1 MYSRF
6 RLKQPEE
13 VSSRSAP
20 FPPFKSFYTRPC
32 SKQGSLFL
40 LVSLSH
46 TLHHCPL
53 IIRCLADASAHT
65 HTHTPPTQQINLSAS
80 YLPCLNVQSWSE
92 TVFVCAGPCANAF
105 QLCNLKMNRVHNT
118 CACLYRCI
126 YVCVCVSV
134 RVFLLPT
141 FHPVHHLACAP
152 FAHWLHHQRHRGN
165 FALTL
170 RCAQAVALP
179 PEQGS
184 VRRVHLPP
192 SSTPLPL

>member
-1 MYSRF
+1 M
-6 RLKQPEE
+6 
-13 VSSRSAP
+13 
-20 FPPFKSFYTRPC
+20 
-32 SKQGSLFL
+32 
-40 LVSLSH
+40 
-46 TLHHCPL
+46 
-53 IIRCLADASAHT
+53 
-65 HTHTPPTQQINLSAS
+65 
-80 YLPCLNVQSWSE
+80 
-92 TVFVCAGPCANAF
+92 CAGPCANAF

-192 SSTPLPL
+192 SSTPLPLKFPPQPGDYFFFFFYFVPLWSWSRCLSISPVSSPVNAVEPSVRDSPGVCAAESGTFPCSSRSDLCRLSLFLFSPFFPVR